1 MWDCVMSQYFISVY
15 YFVAAHGKCLS
26 TTTTVQVLVRDPHRC
41 VLALQNGETVVV
53 NEWRATS
60 VQVRVGCECGL
71 SQSSHF
77 PLTNPATCPLSSAS
91 NTGALAEVCS
101 VLVSAH

>member
-77 PLTNPATCPLSSAS
+77 PQF
-91 NTGALAEVCS
+91 G
-101 VLVSAH
+101 